1 MTIYNKSKSQKR
13 SSQSQSKNGG
23 RRRKNTMRKL
33 RRGRKS
39 RKVIRGGGNIVTYDQ
54 LKQKLEEKGAT
65 NAFLQAMSRTDN
77 DIDSFITETMMN
89 TKNADTIDLSRIREV
104 INTKPLYSSAVNA
117 IDELIAE

>member
-1 MTIYNKSKSQKR
+1 MPIYNKSKSQKR

-89 TKNADTIDLSRIREV
+89 TKNADTIDLSRIRKV

>member
-1 MTIYNKSKSQKR
+1 
-13 SSQSQSKNGG
+13 
-23 RRRKNTMRKL
+23 
-33 RRGRKS
+33 
-39 RKVIRGGGNIVTYDQ
+39 VIRGGGNIVTYDQ

>member
-1 MTIYNKSKSQKR
+1 M
-13 SSQSQSKNGG
+13 
-23 RRRKNTMRKL
+23 
-33 RRGRKS
+33 
-39 RKVIRGGGNIVTYDQ
+39 IRGGGNIVTYDQ